1 MRRPIFECRAC
12 GEYCTARARRDE
24 PPNRCLY
31 WHDFCSWVRIDKHEQ
46 KQLSEFRPSED
57 PAEEQELAGLGRGL
71 Y

>member
-12 GEYCTARARRDE
+12 GGYCTARARRNE
-24 PPNRCLY
+24 TPNRCLY

-46 KQLSEFRPSED
+46 KQLNEFHALAD